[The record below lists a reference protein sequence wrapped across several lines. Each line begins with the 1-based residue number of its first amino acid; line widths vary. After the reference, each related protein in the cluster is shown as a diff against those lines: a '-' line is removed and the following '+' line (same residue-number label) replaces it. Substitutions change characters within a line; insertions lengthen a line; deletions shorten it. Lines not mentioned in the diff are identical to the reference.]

1 MHGPHFGQTQK
12 SGLKAKEKRHDLLHC
27 RKNHRES
34 GLQRGIRA
42 GGAGNRAGL
51 IPGAVILNPA
61 VLPEGLSNEG
71 YMRICFAMLDVAET
85 VVFLPGS
92 EKSDGAKLEE
102 AYCRYTGKRTTTLL
116 HMVLKKR
123 LEEKSNGK

>member
-1 MHGPHFGQTQK
+1 MIYYIAGRITGNPDY
-12 SGLKAKEKRHDLLHC
+12 KEEFERAA
-27 RKNHRES
+27 REIAR
-34 GLQRGIRA
+34 LD
-42 GGAGNRAGL
+42 
-51 IPGAVILNPA
+51 PGAVILNPA
-61 VLPEGLSNEG
+61 VMPGGLSNAG

-85 VVFLPGS
+85 VLFLPGS

-123 LEEKSNGK
+123 LEGKSNGK